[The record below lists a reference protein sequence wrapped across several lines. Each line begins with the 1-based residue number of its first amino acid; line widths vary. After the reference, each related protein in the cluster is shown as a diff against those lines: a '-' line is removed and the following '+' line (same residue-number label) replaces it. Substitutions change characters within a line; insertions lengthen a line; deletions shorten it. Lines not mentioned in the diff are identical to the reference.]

1 MELTVGNIIFV
12 TQVESHLVA
21 GGIDLDVNAEEA
33 MIIELLDSTH
43 HELGATH
50 TLCWIEWAD
59 RPVRYQRNGA
69 VLPRTQVWVPNNI
82 KQYKS
87 SAITQIAKA

>member
-1 MELTVGNIIFV
+1 MELTVGNIIIV
-12 TQVESHLVA
+12 HQVESHLVTGA
-21 GGIDLDVNAEEA
+21 DITTCMNGEEA
-33 MIIELLDSTH
+33 VIIELLDSTH
-43 HELGATH
+43 SELGATH

-82 KQYKS
+82 KQHV
-87 SAITQIAKA
+87 AIA

>member
-12 TQVESHLVA
+12 EQVESTLVEEREMN
-21 GGIDLDVNAEEA
+21 GEEA
-33 MIIELLDSTH
+33 VIVGVSDSSH

-50 TLCWIEWAD
+50 TLCWIEWAE

-69 VLPRTQVWVPNNI
+69 VLPRAQVWVPNDIRQYI
-82 KQYKS
+82 K
-87 SAITQIAKA
+87 AA

>member
-1 MELTVGNIIFV
+1 MTLTPGNIIFV

-21 GGIDLDVNAEEA
+21 GADMNGEEA
-33 MIIELLDSTH
+33 VIIDVLDSTH

-82 KQYKS
+82 KQYK
-87 SAITQIAKA
+87 KAA

>member
-1 MELTVGNIIFV
+1 MELTPGNIIFV
-12 TQVESHLVA
+12 TQVTSGLVEQA
-21 GGIDLDVNAEEA
+21 DINGEEA
-33 MIIELLDSTH
+33 TIIELCDGDST
-43 HELGATH
+43 LVATH

-82 KQYKS
+82 KQY
-87 SAITQIAKA
+87 IKAA